1 MKSTPNPV
9 AANAVASNQI
19 PPFLSAR
26 SHYCAALL
34 LLVSAL
40 LCATSRAQIAPPA
53 PTVVNS
59 AQAAA
64 EEVHRQAQIAAGEF
78 PDDPNA
84 SKSYGVGGA
93 IVENVTGRIIH
104 AWGNRVNGKLESG
117 MWFASLDPT
126 NHGETQLV
134 AWYYAN
140 RTAIQEQLGYL
151 PAPEQLTV
159 VTSLD
164 PCAMCAGTLLTAGFN
179 VAVVAPDDSGG
190 GVNWA
195 GTAEFA
201 HVPPAVRSA
210 LRTKFGYYKVT
221 GDGDDEKVTGVALRS
236 NYTGGP
242 NVIFRDEAITEAIYN
257 DNFFV
262 FQASVAQVD
271 QIRRD
276 TRQSLGDLADIA
288 PAGGTPADATALRA
302 QLVARWPGALSVKLD
317 TEMPDAELE
326 ALGIKKDDLPKKNYF
341 RPDDALYSL
350 LQTTLANAP
359 ESQNAL
365 AMIDPFGNVLVVE
378 VDKPA
383 ESPIATAMMNIA
395 SGYSKWAFD
404 RISEASTNATNITLL
419 KQTPAYKHL
428 PPVARNT
435 FIYLKAPTP
444 DEVSTLKDLG
454 IFGNT
459 GDGVLQYIEPPVD
472 GTMKELDDQVW
483 ALPLYYIQSENV
495 SAVQSIPPPPAVQL
509 IVTTL
514 ADTGT
519 GSLRAAIEQ
528 ANAAGRYRR
537 ITFADDL
544 QGMIVLG
551 SALPVINVPVSIDGR
566 SAVVNPYAPRFGTAP
581 RVGIDFNNHPGLEL
595 SASATGSQVIG
606 LALGGAGGHA
616 ISSLTR
622 NLEITHLR
630 FGVDQAGEA
639 RPNVLGWF
647 GGVANQ
653 AVITLPESPLLT
665 ISRLSDITRPLVFS
679 SSAMVSRWR
688 LDSNAG
694 LIYVGFAQGTDYFAL
709 DPSAQG
715 SVTTS
720 VTAGLRTPAA
730 ILPTGEPLTLTWLSL
745 RGGTATAEFSIA
757 PKDVL
762 GKTNKASLLPYLGKT
777 WTVSFNVPAATS
789 RPSYSD
795 WVGAWGLSSAIS
807 NGTDDPD
814 GDGFDNNEEYA
825 FGGDPTSPTPN
836 LFHISGSS
844 ISYLGLT
851 DDDTKYS
858 VQTKTNLATGPWTNY
873 LFPQTNSSD
882 QLSIPLPSFYQRK
895 QLTIP
900 LTPGTNGFYRV
911 NFSNP

>member
-1 MKSTPNPV
+1 MKTSLVPPAAPAAASIETPAISFVRPRLT
-9 AANAVASNQI
+9 AA
-19 PPFLSAR
+19 FF
-26 SHYCAALL
+26 
-34 LLVSAL
+34 LLVSGL
-40 LCATSRAQIAPPA
+40 LCATSHALNPP
-53 PTVVNS
+53 TSVSS

-64 EEVHRQAQIAAGEF
+64 VEVHRQAQIAAGEF

-93 IVENVTGRIIH
+93 IVENATGRIVH
-104 AWGNRVNGKLESG
+104 AWGNRVNGQLASG

-134 AWYYAN
+134 AWFYAN
-140 RTAIQEQLGYL
+140 REAIRQQLGLASL
-151 PAPEQLTV
+151 PDPANFTV

-179 VAVVAPDDSGG
+179 VAVIAPDDSGG

-195 GTAEFA
+195 GTGEFA

-221 GDGDDEKVTGVALRS
+221 ADGEDDKVTGVALRA

-242 NVIFRDEAITEAIYN
+242 DVLFREEAITEAIYN

-262 FQASVAQVD
+262 FQTSVAQVD

-288 PAGGTPADATALRA
+288 PAGGTPADAVALRN

-317 TEMPDAELE
+317 TRMPDAELL
-326 ALGIKKDDLPKKNYF
+326 ALGIKQDDLPKKNYF
-341 RPDDALYSL
+341 RPNDALYNL
-350 LQTTLANAP
+350 LQTALANAP
-359 ESQNAL
+359 GSQNAL
-365 AMIDPFGNVLVVE
+365 AMIDPFGNVLAVE
-378 VDKPA
+378 VDRPA

-404 RISEASTNATNITLL
+404 RISDASTIATNITLL
-419 KQTPAYKHL
+419 KDTPAYKHL
-428 PPVARNT
+428 SPVARGT

-444 DEVSTLKDLG
+444 DEVTTLKDLG

-483 ALPLYYIQSENV
+483 SMPLYYIQSENV
-495 SAVQSIPPPPAVQL
+495 SAVQSMPPPPAVQL
-509 IVTTL
+509 TVTTL
-514 ADTGT
+514 ADSGS
-519 GSLRAAIEQ
+519 GSLRAAIE
-528 ANAAGRYRR
+528 AVNVAGRYRR
-537 ITFADDL
+537 ITFADNL
-544 QGMIVLG
+544 QGTIVLG
-551 SALPVINVPVSIDGR
+551 SALPAINVPVSIDGQA
-566 SAVVNPYAPRFGTAP
+566 SVVNPFAPRFAAAP
-581 RVGIDFNNHPGLEL
+581 RVGIDFNNQPGLEFN
-595 SASATGSQVIG
+595 ASATGSQVIG
-606 LALGGAGGHA
+606 LALGGSVGHA
-616 ISSLTR
+616 ISSSTR
-622 NLEITHLR
+622 NLEITHVR
-630 FGVDQAGEA
+630 FGVDQAGA
-639 RPNVLGWF
+639 PRPNLLGWF
-647 GGVANQ
+647 GGIANQ

-665 ISRLSDITRPLVFS
+665 ISRLSDTIRPLVFS
-679 SSAMVSRWR
+679 NSATVSRRR

-715 SVTTS
+715 SLTTT
-720 VTAGLRTPAA
+720 VTAGSRTPAA

-745 RGGTATAEFSIA
+745 RGGTATAEFSMA
-757 PKDVL
+757 PRDVL
-762 GKTNKASLLPYLGKT
+762 GKTNKAALLPYLGKT
-777 WTVSFNVPAATS
+777 WTVSYNVPAASS

-795 WVGAWGLSSAIS
+795 WVGTWGLSSAS
-807 NGTDDPD
+807 AGGTDDPD
-814 GDGFDNNEEYA
+814 GDGFDNNTEYA

-836 LFHISGSS
+836 LFQISGSS
-844 ISYLGLT
+844 ISFLGLG
-851 DDDTKYS
+851 DSDASYS
-858 VQTKTNLATGPWTNY
+858 VQTTANLATGPWTNY

-882 QLSIPLPSFYQRK
+882 QLNIPLSSFYERK

-900 LTPGTNGFYRV
+900 LTPGTNGFYREQF
-911 NFSNP
+911 NTP

>member
-1 MKSTPNPV
+1 MLVAPN
-9 AANAVASNQI
+9 AAASNQV
-19 PPFLSAR
+19 PPFTPAR
-26 SHYCAALL
+26 LCRCAAIL
-34 LLVSAL
+34 LLVSAT
-40 LCATSRAQIAPPA
+40 LCATGHAQLPP
-53 PTVVNS
+53 TSVNS

-93 IVENVTGRIIH
+93 IVENATGRIVH
-104 AWGNRVNGKLESG
+104 AWGNRVNGQLKSG

-134 AWYYAN
+134 GWFYAN
-140 RTAIQEQLGYL
+140 RAAIQQQLGL
-151 PAPEQLTV
+151 VDIPDPKDFTV

-195 GTAEFA
+195 GTGQFA

-210 LRTKFGYYKVT
+210 LQTKFGYYKVT

-236 NYTGGP
+236 DYFGGP
-242 NVIFRDEAITEAIYN
+242 NVIFREEAITEAIYN

-262 FQASVAQVD
+262 FQNSVAQVD

-288 PAGGTPADATALRA
+288 PAGGTPPDAIDLRD
-302 QLVARWPGALSVKLD
+302 QLVARWPGALSVKLE
-317 TEMPDAELE
+317 TKMPDAELE

-341 RPDDALYSL
+341 RPNDALYDL
-350 LQTTLANAP
+350 LRTALASAP
-359 ESQNAL
+359 GSQNAL
-365 AMIDPFGNVLVVE
+365 AMIDPFGNVLAVE
-378 VDKPA
+378 VDRPA

-404 RISEASTNATNITLL
+404 RISDASTSATDITLL

-428 PPVARNT
+428 SPVARGT

-444 DEVSTLKDLG
+444 DEVTTLKDLG

-459 GDGVLQYIEPPVD
+459 GDGVLQYLEPPVD

-483 ALPLYYIQSENV
+483 SMPLYYIQSENV
-495 SAVQSIPPPPAVQL
+495 SAVQSMPPPPAVQL
-509 IVTTL
+509 TVTTL
-514 ADTGT
+514 ADSGS
-519 GSLRAAIEQ
+519 GSLRAAIEA

-537 ITFADDL
+537 ITFADNL
-544 QGMIVLG
+544 QGTIVLE
-551 SALPVINVPVSIDGR
+551 SALPAINVPVSIDGR
-566 SAVVNPYAPRFGTAP
+566 VAVVNPFAPRFAAVP
-581 RVGIDFNNHPGLEL
+581 RVGIDFNNWSGFEF

-606 LALGGAGGHA
+606 LALGGSGGHA
-616 ISSLTR
+616 ISSATP
-622 NLEITHLR
+622 NLEITHVR
-630 FGVDQAGEA
+630 FGVDQAGTV
-639 RPNVLGWF
+639 RPNLLGWF

-665 ISRLSDITRPLVFS
+665 ISRLADVIRPLVFS
-679 SSAMVSRWR
+679 SSATVSRRR
-688 LDSNAG
+688 LDNNAG
-694 LIYVGFAQGTDYFAL
+694 PIYVGFAQGTDYFAL
-709 DPSAQG
+709 EPSAQW
-715 SVTTS
+715 SLTTT
-720 VTAGLRTPAA
+720 VTAGSRTPAA

-745 RGGTATAEFSIA
+745 RGGTATAEFSMA
-757 PKDVL
+757 PRDVL
-762 GKTNKASLLPYLGKT
+762 GKTNKAALLPYLGKT
-777 WTVSFNVPAATS
+777 WTVSYNVPAATS

-795 WVGAWGLSSAIS
+795 WVGTWGLSSANS
-807 NGTDDPD
+807 GGTDDPD
-814 GDGFDNNEEYA
+814 GDGFDNNAEYA

-836 LFHISGSS
+836 LFQISGSS
-844 ISYLGLT
+844 ISFLGLG
-851 DDDTKYS
+851 DSDASYS
-858 VQTKTNLATGPWTNY
+858 VQTTANLASGPWTNY
-873 LFPQTNSSD
+873 YFPQTNSSD
-882 QLSIPLPSFYQRK
+882 QLNIPLSSFYERK

-911 NFSNP
+911 IFNNP